1 MEQTPL
7 ALGAA
12 SAGNRLDNLGLFS
25 VLILYEVADEDE
37 AVVTAVWPLQT
48 GVVGVEGVVV
58 YSGGVHWGPF
68 PLGRA
73 PGCANTCGA
82 VSYLTPSTLPQVTTN
97 SYKYGRIFP
106 VNYGAMEV
114 NVETLKELRINAGL
128 SQRELA
134 IRAGLT
140 PGAVWQVEH
149 RGSGSPATLKKV
161 ADVLGVRPVD
171 LLEEGR

>member
-1 MEQTPL
+1 
-7 ALGAA
+7 
-12 SAGNRLDNLGLFS
+12 
-25 VLILYEVADEDE
+25 
-37 AVVTAVWPLQT
+37 
-48 GVVGVEGVVV
+48 
-58 YSGGVHWGPF
+58 
-68 PLGRA
+68 
-73 PGCANTCGA
+73 
-82 VSYLTPSTLPQVTTN
+82 
-97 SYKYGRIFP
+97 
-106 VNYGAMEV
+106 MEV

>member
-1 MEQTPL
+1 
-7 ALGAA
+7 
-12 SAGNRLDNLGLFS
+12 
-25 VLILYEVADEDE
+25 
-37 AVVTAVWPLQT
+37 
-48 GVVGVEGVVV
+48 
-58 YSGGVHWGPF
+58 
-68 PLGRA
+68 
-73 PGCANTCGA
+73 
-82 VSYLTPSTLPQVTTN
+82 
-97 SYKYGRIFP
+97 
-106 VNYGAMEV
+106 MEV

-171 LLEEGR
+171 LLKEGR